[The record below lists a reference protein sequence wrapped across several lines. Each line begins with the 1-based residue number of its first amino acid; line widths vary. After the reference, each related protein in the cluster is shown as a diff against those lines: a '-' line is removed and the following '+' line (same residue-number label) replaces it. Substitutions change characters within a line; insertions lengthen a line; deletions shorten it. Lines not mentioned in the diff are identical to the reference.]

1 MTLEFPGGRGDCRQI
16 EALLPPYVDG
26 VDSGR
31 ERARVAAHLERCA
44 ACRAAAEAQTEVRQ
58 LLRARREV
66 LGETPPAGLAASLR
80 AAAGAQA
87 TAGHPLIGWRGRL
100 SALAAAAAL
109 VLAVTGVVWATGRSS
124 VLLAAQ
130 LTLDHIKCFI
140 IDGDDHAGHFTAAGA
155 EAAMAE
161 QFGWSVPIPTP
172 AARPDVHL
180 VAVRRCLYGEGMVAH
195 VLYRVEGQPVSL
207 FVMPDKQAAAADLA
221 AFGRY
226 TEVRSRAGVT
236 YVMVA
241 PAGLAGVAAAV
252 GLGAE

>member
-26 VDSGR
+26 AASERD
-31 ERARVAAHLERCA
+31 RARVAAHLERCA
-44 ACRAAAEAQTEVRQ
+44 ECRAAVAAQAEVRQ
-58 LLRARREV
+58 LLRARRDV
-66 LGETPPAGLAASLR
+66 LGEAPPAGLVASVR
-80 AAAGAQA
+80 AAAGTA
-87 TAGHPLIGWRGRL
+87 THGEAVIGWRGRL
-100 SALAAAAAL
+100 SALAAAAVL

-140 IDGDDHAGHFTAAGA
+140 IDGDDHAAPFTAAGA
-155 EAAMAE
+155 EAAMTE

-172 AARPDVHL
+172 AARSDVHL

-195 VLYRVEGQPVSL
+195 VLYRIEGQPVSL
-207 FVMPDKQAAAADLA
+207 FVMPDKHAAAADLA
-221 AFGRY
+221 AFGRHA
-226 TEVRSRAGVT
+226 EVRSRAGVT

-241 PAGLAGVAAAV
+241 PDGLDGVAAAV
-252 GLGAE
+252 GLEAE

>member
-1 MTLEFPGGRGDCRQI
+1 MTLEFPGGECRQI

-26 VDSGR
+26 AASGR
-31 ERARVAAHLERCA
+31 DRARVAAHLERCA
-44 ACRAAAEAQTEVRQ
+44 ACRAAVEAQVQVRQ
-58 LLRARREV
+58 LLRARRDV
-66 LGETPPAGLAASLR
+66 LGETPPAGLAASVR
-80 AAAGAQA
+80 AAAAA
-87 TAGHPLIGWRGRL
+87 APPARPVIGWPGRL
-100 SALAAAAAL
+100 SALAAAAVL
-109 VLAVTGVVWATGRSS
+109 VLAVSGVVWATGRSS

-140 IDGDDHAGHFTAAGA
+140 IDGDDHADYFTAAGA
-155 EAAMAE
+155 EAAMSE

-195 VLYRVEGQPVSL
+195 VLYRIEGQPVSL
-207 FVMPDKQAAAADLA
+207 FVMPDKHAAAADLA
-221 AFGRY
+221 AFGRHA
-226 TEVRSRAGVT
+226 EVLSRAGVT

-241 PAGLAGVAAAV
+241 PAGLGGVAAAV